1 MKYNVVN
8 TKNVHST
15 QRFDPS
21 FHLSDAI
28 TLREKVKNVPFEKV
42 SIADATENVFLGN
55 IFSRIFVKDAEHGIP
70 YLAASDTVLANLDT
84 GRYLSKKQ
92 ASILSYLMLKK
103 DWIVVTC
110 SGTIGN
116 VTYTN
121 SSFKNHIA
129 THDLI
134 RIVPND
140 EKILRGYLYAF
151 LASKYGYNQ
160 LTQSQ
165 FGGVVKHINAEHVRN
180 IKVPC
185 FAEFFQEGVN
195 DLIQEAARLREESSK
210 ILCEAR
216 KLLKNEAGLRDLTDE
231 DYNYFGPR
239 TYDRKV
245 SCFVK
250 NIKDL
255 GSLSFHA
262 FNYSERVQ
270 VNIIDEVRKGKHIR
284 LFDALDDKKLWS
296 SSGIEVNEV
305 KEGHGIMLINQS
317 DIFDQIVRGKW
328 VVKKKKYAKDLL
340 QEGEILIAKIG
351 TLGEGESFCRAVY
364 VGEDLKGQLVSS
376 AFFRMKSN
384 KSVPSGY
391 LFAWLSSDYGF
402 RLIRASHY
410 GTKQYYPNPSFLYEY
425 PVPIINLEKML
436 EIDKMVKDAHTKLH
450 LSNTK
455 ELLAI
460 HLVEQEI
467 EKWNK
472 H

>member
-28 TLREKVKNVPFEKV
+28 TLREKVENVPFEKV

-121 SSFKNHIA
+121 SSFENHIA

-140 EKILRGYLYAF
+140 EKNLRGYLYAF

-165 FGGVVKHINAEHVRN
+165 FGGVVKHINADHVRN

-185 FAEFFQEGVN
+185 FAEFFQEEVN
-195 DLIQEAARLREESSK
+195 DLVQEAARLRENASDALEYAIGYFDTLFLMPFKESCLGKVSSK
-210 ILCEAR
+210 EILTSINKRFEA
-216 KLLKNEAGLRDLTDE
+216 
-231 DYNYFGPR
+231 
-239 TYDRKV
+239 
-245 SCFVK
+245 
-250 NIKDL
+250 
-255 GSLSFHA
+255 SFHISEGKDIDKYIKEHYEWKSLGEVCSNISRPDIFKRYYVKKGITFLGGADIFLATPDSEKRLSPKKTANIGALMIKEGTILLPRSGTIGNVAWAHAGHAQKLASEHVIRITPNDILRAGYVYA
-262 FNYSERVQ
+262 FLASKY
-270 VNIIDEVRKGKHIR
+270 G
-284 LFDALDDKKLWS
+284 KKLIQRYIFGS
-296 SSGIEVNEV
+296 VIQHVEPPHL
-305 KEGHGIMLINQS
+305 KLI
-317 DIFDQIVRGKW
+317 
-328 VVKKKKYAKDLL
+328 
-340 QEGEILIAKIG
+340 
-351 TLGEGESFCRAVY
+351 
-364 VGEDLKGQLVSS
+364 
-376 AFFRMKSN
+376 
-384 KSVPSGY
+384 
-391 LFAWLSSDYGF
+391 
-402 RLIRASHY
+402 
-410 GTKQYYPNPSFLYEY
+410 
-425 PVPIINLEKML
+425 PVPII
-436 EIDKMVKDAHTKLH
+436 DKKVMDDIHDKVMVYSSAMGK
-450 LSNTK
+450 
-455 ELLAI
+455 AI
-460 HLVEQEI
+460 KYERKAITMVEQEI

>member
-28 TLREKVKNVPFEKV
+28 TLREKVENVPFEKV

-121 SSFKNHIA
+121 SSFENHIA

-140 EKILRGYLYAF
+140 EKNLRGYLYAF
-151 LASKYGYNQ
+151 LASKYGYNL

-165 FGGVVKHINAEHVRN
+165 FGGVVKHINADHVRN

-185 FAEFFQEGVN
+185 FAEFFQEEVN
-195 DLIQEAARLREESSK
+195 DLVQEAARLRENASDALEYAIGYFDTLFLMPFKESCLGKVSSK
-210 ILCEAR
+210 EILTSINKRFEA
-216 KLLKNEAGLRDLTDE
+216 
-231 DYNYFGPR
+231 
-239 TYDRKV
+239 
-245 SCFVK
+245 
-250 NIKDL
+250 
-255 GSLSFHA
+255 SFHISEGKDIDKYIKEHYEWKSLGEVCSNISRPDIFKRYYVKKGITFLGGADIFLATPDSEKRLSSKKTANIEALMIKEGTILLPRSGTIGNVAWAHAGHAQKLASEDVIRITPNDILRAGYVYA
-262 FNYSERVQ
+262 FLASKY
-270 VNIIDEVRKGKHIR
+270 G
-284 LFDALDDKKLWS
+284 KKLIQRYIFGS
-296 SSGIEVNEV
+296 VIQHVEPPHL
-305 KEGHGIMLINQS
+305 KLI
-317 DIFDQIVRGKW
+317 
-328 VVKKKKYAKDLL
+328 
-340 QEGEILIAKIG
+340 
-351 TLGEGESFCRAVY
+351 
-364 VGEDLKGQLVSS
+364 
-376 AFFRMKSN
+376 
-384 KSVPSGY
+384 
-391 LFAWLSSDYGF
+391 
-402 RLIRASHY
+402 
-410 GTKQYYPNPSFLYEY
+410 
-425 PVPIINLEKML
+425 PVPII
-436 EIDKMVKDAHTKLH
+436 DKKVMDDIHDKVMVYSSAMGK
-450 LSNTK
+450 
-455 ELLAI
+455 AI
-460 HLVEQEI
+460 EYERKAITMVEQEI

>member
-28 TLREKVKNVPFEKV
+28 TLREKVENVPFEKV

-121 SSFKNHIA
+121 SSFENHIA

-185 FAEFFQEGVN
+185 FDEFFQEEVN
-195 DLIQEAARLREESSK
+195 DLIQEATRLREKAADALEYAISFFNTLFPIPFKDNCLGKVSSK
-210 ILCEAR
+210 EIMTSINKRFEASFHISEGKDIDKYIKEHYEWKSLGEVCSNISRPDMFKRYYVKNGITFLGGADIFLATPDSEKRLSKTKTENISQLVIKEGTILLPRSGTIGNVAWAHAGHAQKLASEDVIRLLPNDILRAGYVYAFLASKYG
-216 KLLKNEAGLRDLTDE
+216 KLLIQR
-231 DYNYFGPR
+231 YIFGSVIQHVEPPH
-239 TYDRKV
+239 
-245 SCFVK
+245 
-250 NIKDL
+250 L
-255 GSLSFHA
+255 
-262 FNYSERVQ
+262 
-270 VNIIDEVRKGKHIR
+270 
-284 LFDALDDKKLWS
+284 KL
-296 SSGIEVNEV
+296 I
-305 KEGHGIMLINQS
+305 
-317 DIFDQIVRGKW
+317 
-328 VVKKKKYAKDLL
+328 
-340 QEGEILIAKIG
+340 
-351 TLGEGESFCRAVY
+351 
-364 VGEDLKGQLVSS
+364 
-376 AFFRMKSN
+376 
-384 KSVPSGY
+384 
-391 LFAWLSSDYGF
+391 
-402 RLIRASHY
+402 
-410 GTKQYYPNPSFLYEY
+410 
-425 PVPIINLEKML
+425 PVPIIDQKTMDDIHDKIML
-436 EIDKMVKDAHTKLH
+436 YSSAMGK
-450 LSNTK
+450 
-455 ELLAI
+455 AI
-460 HLVEQEI
+460 EFEQKAINMVEQEI

>member
-28 TLREKVKNVPFEKV
+28 TLREKVENVPFEKV
-42 SIADATENVFLGN
+42 SIANATENVFLGN

-121 SSFKNHIA
+121 SSFENHIA

-185 FAEFFQEGVN
+185 FAEFFQEEVN
-195 DLIQEAARLREESSK
+195 DLVQEAARLREKAADALEYAISFFNTLFPIPFKDNCLGKVSSK
-210 ILCEAR
+210 EIMTSINKRFEASFHISEGKDIDKYIKEHYEWKSLDEVCSNISRPDIFKRYYVKNGITFLGGADIFLATPDSEKRLSKTKTENISQLAIKEGTILLPRSGTIGNVAWAHAGHAQKLASEDVIRLLPNDILRAGYVYAFLASKYG
-216 KLLKNEAGLRDLTDE
+216 KLLIQR
-231 DYNYFGPR
+231 YIFGSVIQHVEPPH
-239 TYDRKV
+239 
-245 SCFVK
+245 
-250 NIKDL
+250 L
-255 GSLSFHA
+255 
-262 FNYSERVQ
+262 
-270 VNIIDEVRKGKHIR
+270 
-284 LFDALDDKKLWS
+284 KL
-296 SSGIEVNEV
+296 I
-305 KEGHGIMLINQS
+305 
-317 DIFDQIVRGKW
+317 
-328 VVKKKKYAKDLL
+328 
-340 QEGEILIAKIG
+340 
-351 TLGEGESFCRAVY
+351 
-364 VGEDLKGQLVSS
+364 
-376 AFFRMKSN
+376 
-384 KSVPSGY
+384 
-391 LFAWLSSDYGF
+391 
-402 RLIRASHY
+402 
-410 GTKQYYPNPSFLYEY
+410 
-425 PVPIINLEKML
+425 PVPIIDQKTMDD
-436 EIDKMVKDAHTKLH
+436 IHDKIMIYSSAMGK
-450 LSNTK
+450 
-455 ELLAI
+455 AI
-460 HLVEQEI
+460 EFERKAILMVEQEI

>member
-28 TLREKVKNVPFEKV
+28 TLREKVENVPFEKV

-121 SSFKNHIA
+121 SSFENHIA

-185 FAEFFQEGVN
+185 FDEFFQEEVN
-195 DLIQEAARLREESSK
+195 DLIQEATRLREKAADALEYAISFFNTLFPIPFKDNCLGKVSSK
-210 ILCEAR
+210 EIMTSINKRFEASFNISEGKDIDKYIKEHYEWKSLGEVCSNISRPDMFKRYYVKNGITFLGGADIFLATPDSEKRLSKTKTENISQLVIKEGTILLPRSGTIGNVAWAHAGHAQKLASEDVIRLLPNDILRAGYVYAFLASKYG
-216 KLLKNEAGLRDLTDE
+216 KLLIQR
-231 DYNYFGPR
+231 YIFGSVIQHVEPPH
-239 TYDRKV
+239 
-245 SCFVK
+245 
-250 NIKDL
+250 L
-255 GSLSFHA
+255 
-262 FNYSERVQ
+262 
-270 VNIIDEVRKGKHIR
+270 
-284 LFDALDDKKLWS
+284 KL
-296 SSGIEVNEV
+296 I
-305 KEGHGIMLINQS
+305 
-317 DIFDQIVRGKW
+317 
-328 VVKKKKYAKDLL
+328 
-340 QEGEILIAKIG
+340 
-351 TLGEGESFCRAVY
+351 
-364 VGEDLKGQLVSS
+364 
-376 AFFRMKSN
+376 
-384 KSVPSGY
+384 
-391 LFAWLSSDYGF
+391 
-402 RLIRASHY
+402 
-410 GTKQYYPNPSFLYEY
+410 
-425 PVPIINLEKML
+425 PVPIIDQKTMDDIHDKIML
-436 EIDKMVKDAHTKLH
+436 YSSAMGKAIEFEQKAINMV
-450 LSNTK
+450 
-455 ELLAI
+455 ER
-460 HLVEQEI
+460 EI

>member
-28 TLREKVKNVPFEKV
+28 TLREKVENVPFEKV

-121 SSFKNHIA
+121 SSFENHIA

-185 FAEFFQEGVN
+185 FAEFFQEEVN
-195 DLIQEAARLREESSK
+195 DLVQEAARLREKASDALEYAISFFNTLFPVPFKDNCLGKVSSK
-210 ILCEAR
+210 EIMTSINKRFEASFHISEGKDIDKYIKEHYEWKSLGEVCSNISRPDIFKRYYVKNGITFLGGADIFLATPDSEKRLSKTKTENISQLAIKEGTILLPRSGTIGNVAWAHAGHAQKLASEDVIRLLPNDILRAGYVYAFLASKYG
-216 KLLKNEAGLRDLTDE
+216 KLLIQR
-231 DYNYFGPR
+231 YIFGSVIQHVEPPH
-239 TYDRKV
+239 
-245 SCFVK
+245 
-250 NIKDL
+250 L
-255 GSLSFHA
+255 
-262 FNYSERVQ
+262 
-270 VNIIDEVRKGKHIR
+270 
-284 LFDALDDKKLWS
+284 KL
-296 SSGIEVNEV
+296 I
-305 KEGHGIMLINQS
+305 
-317 DIFDQIVRGKW
+317 
-328 VVKKKKYAKDLL
+328 
-340 QEGEILIAKIG
+340 
-351 TLGEGESFCRAVY
+351 
-364 VGEDLKGQLVSS
+364 
-376 AFFRMKSN
+376 
-384 KSVPSGY
+384 
-391 LFAWLSSDYGF
+391 
-402 RLIRASHY
+402 
-410 GTKQYYPNPSFLYEY
+410 
-425 PVPIINLEKML
+425 PVPIIDQKTMDD
-436 EIDKMVKDAHTKLH
+436 IHDKIMIYSSAMGK
-450 LSNTK
+450 
-455 ELLAI
+455 AI
-460 HLVEQEI
+460 EFERKAILMVEQEI

>member
-28 TLREKVKNVPFEKV
+28 TLREKVENVPFEKV

-121 SSFKNHIA
+121 SSFENHIA

-140 EKILRGYLYAF
+140 EKNLRGYLYAF

-165 FGGVVKHINAEHVRN
+165 FGGVVKHINADHVRN

-185 FAEFFQEGVN
+185 FAEFFQEEVN
-195 DLIQEAARLREESSK
+195 DLVQEAARLRENASDALEYAIGYFDTLFLMPFKESCLGKVSSK
-210 ILCEAR
+210 EILTSINKRFEA
-216 KLLKNEAGLRDLTDE
+216 
-231 DYNYFGPR
+231 
-239 TYDRKV
+239 
-245 SCFVK
+245 
-250 NIKDL
+250 
-255 GSLSFHA
+255 SFHISEGKDIDKYIKEHYEWKSLGEVCSNISRPDIFKRYYVKKGITFLGGADIFLATPDSEKRLSPKKTANIGALMIKEGTILLPRSGTIGNVAWAHAGHAQKLASEDVIRITPNDILRAGYVYA
-262 FNYSERVQ
+262 FLASKY
-270 VNIIDEVRKGKHIR
+270 G
-284 LFDALDDKKLWS
+284 KKLIQRYIFGS
-296 SSGIEVNEV
+296 VIQHVEPPHL
-305 KEGHGIMLINQS
+305 KLI
-317 DIFDQIVRGKW
+317 
-328 VVKKKKYAKDLL
+328 
-340 QEGEILIAKIG
+340 
-351 TLGEGESFCRAVY
+351 
-364 VGEDLKGQLVSS
+364 
-376 AFFRMKSN
+376 
-384 KSVPSGY
+384 
-391 LFAWLSSDYGF
+391 
-402 RLIRASHY
+402 
-410 GTKQYYPNPSFLYEY
+410 
-425 PVPIINLEKML
+425 PVPII
-436 EIDKMVKDAHTKLH
+436 DKKVMDDIHDKVMVYSSAMGK
-450 LSNTK
+450 
-455 ELLAI
+455 AI
-460 HLVEQEI
+460 KYERKAITMVEQEI

>member
-28 TLREKVKNVPFEKV
+28 TLREKVENVPFEKV

-121 SSFKNHIA
+121 SSFENHIA

-151 LASKYGYNQ
+151 LASEYGYNQ

-180 IKVPC
+180 IKAPC
-185 FAEFFQEGVN
+185 FAEFFQEEVN
-195 DLIQEAARLREESSK
+195 DLVQEAARLREKAADALEYAISFFNTLFPIPFKDNCLGKVSSK
-210 ILCEAR
+210 EIMTSINKRFEASFHISEGKDIDKYIKEHYEWKSLGEVCSNISRPDIFKRYYVKNGITFLGGADIFLATPDSEKRLSKTKTGNISQLAIKEGTILLPRSGTIGNVAWAHAGHAQKLASEDVIRLLPNDILRAGYVYAFLASKYG
-216 KLLKNEAGLRDLTDE
+216 KLLIQR
-231 DYNYFGPR
+231 YIFGSVIQHVEPPH
-239 TYDRKV
+239 
-245 SCFVK
+245 
-250 NIKDL
+250 L
-255 GSLSFHA
+255 
-262 FNYSERVQ
+262 
-270 VNIIDEVRKGKHIR
+270 
-284 LFDALDDKKLWS
+284 KL
-296 SSGIEVNEV
+296 I
-305 KEGHGIMLINQS
+305 
-317 DIFDQIVRGKW
+317 
-328 VVKKKKYAKDLL
+328 
-340 QEGEILIAKIG
+340 
-351 TLGEGESFCRAVY
+351 
-364 VGEDLKGQLVSS
+364 
-376 AFFRMKSN
+376 
-384 KSVPSGY
+384 
-391 LFAWLSSDYGF
+391 
-402 RLIRASHY
+402 
-410 GTKQYYPNPSFLYEY
+410 
-425 PVPIINLEKML
+425 PVPIIDQKTMDD
-436 EIDKMVKDAHTKLH
+436 IHDKIMIYSSAMGK
-450 LSNTK
+450 
-455 ELLAI
+455 AI
-460 HLVEQEI
+460 EFERKAILMVEQEI